1 MMFGSDGHISREL
14 RLEAVAFRDQL
25 PGENVHIFSE
35 QGGSIGRS
43 EDNDFVLPDTESVVS
58 RLHATIRYEGGEYY
72 WDDKSTNGTF
82 VNDSVTRLAESD
94 AYLINDGD
102 RFQVGD
108 YTLVAKLIALADTLS
123 NAPTDDQA
131 VTHTA
136 VHMDLDSEQSDND
149 AEGNEALPEFDG
161 WPSMAKR
168 PNWFP
173 VGEGE
178 DFETDKDTP
187 SFAESQ
193 RERPPVSI
201 LKQHMA
207 QPYQTPKPVTKPEK
221 YEQDQSEVSHGN
233 AGIPTGY
240 IPGASQFETSFG
252 EELVPGGPD
261 QEEPASSLLLGDE
274 EISEPSAFDE
284 SNEAA
289 PVKLT
294 GDADSAAN
302 PLPES
307 SQPDSDEKAEEV
319 PPPETGFDGAVPA
332 LKKLDAD
339 LLAAL
344 LDGLGTDTL
353 QITPDQAAY
362 FAKQV
367 GQLVREAVQ
376 GMIDTLRLRDE
387 FKREFYVP
395 VTRIAPSENNLFK
408 HSANVDDG
416 LFRAF
421 SGVASSAY
429 LDPVESTRQAFQDI
443 AAHQLA
449 LVAGMQASVTYLLE
463 CFSPQALQERIGKS
477 GVLDGMFPHVRKAH
491 MWEQFEKE
499 YTKIA
504 EQVEEDF
511 QRVFGQHFERAY
523 TKQIS
528 QLNDAGFGGHKDP
541 KT

>member
-1 MMFGSDGHISREL
+1 MMLESDDPTSREL
-14 RLEAVAFRDQL
+14 RLEAATFRDQL
-25 PGENVHIFSE
+25 PDVNVHIFSE

-58 RLHATIRYEGGEYY
+58 RNHAIISFEDGDYY
-72 WDDKSTNGTF
+72 WNDKSTNGTF
-82 VNDSVTRLAESD
+82 VNDSATRLAANEPFR
-94 AYLINDGD
+94 INDGD
-102 RFQVGD
+102 RFLVGD
-108 YTLVAKLIALADTLS
+108 YLLVASLVQDMGIMPNASPDDLAVM
-123 NAPTDDQA
+123 Q
-131 VTHTA
+131 TA
-136 VHMDLDSEQSDND
+136 VHMDQDSEPSDKG

-168 PNWFP
+168 PSWFP

-178 DFETDKDTP
+178 DFEAAEEPP
-187 SFAESQ
+187 SSADAH

-207 QPYQTPKPVTKPEK
+207 QPDQTPKPVTEPE
-221 YEQDQSEVSHGN
+221 QSEPEPREPSYTDG
-233 AGIPTGY
+233 GIPTGY
-240 IPGASQFETSFG
+240 IPGASQFEPYFG
-252 EELVPGGPD
+252 EELVPGGAD
-261 QEEPASSLLLGDE
+261 LEEQASSLLIEEE
-274 EISEPSAFDE
+274 EITEPSALDE
-284 SNEAA
+284 TSEVA
-289 PVKLT
+289 PVKLA
-294 GDADSAAN
+294 GDADSTAN
-302 PLPES
+302 PTPEL
-307 SQPDSDEKAEEV
+307 SQPDSDEPVKQV
-319 PPPETGFDGAVPA
+319 PSPDTGFDSAAPA
-332 LKKLDAD
+332 LKQLDTD

-344 LDGLGTDTL
+344 LDGLGTDAL
-353 QITPDQAAY
+353 QITPDQAAD
-362 FAKQV
+362 FAKQI
-367 GQLVREAVQ
+367 GQLVREAIQ

-408 HSANVDDG
+408 HSADVDDG

-421 SGVASSAY
+421 SGVAGSAY

-463 CFSPQALQERIGKS
+463 CFSPQALQERIGRS

-499 YTKIA
+499 YSKIA

-528 QLNDAGFGGHKDP
+528 QLHAAGFGSHKDS